1 MRKILLPSWPL
12 ASKNEVAVVKARKR
26 SMLLQDGT
34 VLDVL
39 FATSI
44 QKDRSNRD
52 RRHHPSI
59 INVARQDL
67 QLHWQMA
74 PFGPFHTLVKSTA
87 LRSTTGTDTVT
98 RVTCVATDTDTD
110 TVVALPTTDTPPT
123 ANHTSKDSI
132 FISAATR
139 PLITVPLASCRF
151 SWSCYRY
158 QYQQL

>member
-98 RVTCVATDTDTD
+98 TRVTCVATDTG

-123 ANHTSKDSI
+123 TTRTRTRANHTSKDI
-132 FISAATR
+132 CIPAA
-139 PLITVPLASCRF
+139 
-151 SWSCYRY
+151 
-158 QYQQL
+158 